1 MKIFW
6 DFDGTLYE
14 FIKGIGPDVYA
25 QEGYSR
31 GLNPVSPSI
40 VPALNAL
47 ANTTDL
53 NGEKVEHYLL
63 SAVMN
68 MSYVVEDKK
77 WAIQHDGFPIKEENM
92 IFVPYG
98 GSKAEAI
105 KTAGIEIR
113 KGDLFIDDYT
123 PNLIDMSQLMTCVK
137 MLNGIND
144 TTGTWRGSRISAFS
158 SPMTIVRDLL
168 AISYADIATDIA
180 A

>member
-14 FIKGIGPDVYA
+14 FRQGIGPDIYA

-31 GLNPVSPSI
+31 GLNPVSESI
-40 VPALNAL
+40 VPALSML
-47 ANTTDL
+47 SKMTDL

-68 MSYVVEDKK
+68 MDYVVSDKK
-77 WAIQHDGFPIKEENM
+77 WAIKHDNFPIPEENM
-92 IFVPYG
+92 IFVSYG
-98 GSKAEAI
+98 HSKAEAI
-105 KTAGIEIR
+105 KAAGVSIN
-113 KGDLFIDDYT
+113 KGDLFVDDYT
-123 PNLIDMSQLMTCVK
+123 TNLFDMDGTMTCVK

-144 TTGTWRGSRISAFS
+144 TRKTWTGSRISAFS
-158 SPMTIVRDLL
+158 SPQTIVRDLL
-168 AISYADIATDIA
+168 GISYMATCEDLA